1 MWMSSRRRTVRA
13 SIYGL
18 VPSVGGHH
26 VVRLRKRRTQVV
38 HVLYIVGHIVSM
50 HVNVPR
56 AGVHLCGTLHCTRLH
71 MHEPSNK
78 AAISECNPYEQTST
92 EFHESSIEIK

>member
-1 MWMSSRRRTVRA
+1 MVWLHQSAATTLRA
-13 SIYGL
+13 YAS
-18 VPSVGGHH
+18 GG
-26 VVRLRKRRTQVV
+26 QVV

-78 AAISECNPYEQTST
+78 AAISECNQCEQTSVQ
-92 EFHESSIEIK
+92 FCESFIKIK